1 MNRRRLGIVVLITL
15 SALVAVAALYAG
27 DSSRMSP
34 APMPRADRAV
44 LVQND
49 MCSKDA
55 KLLSAAASTLVYCC
69 GGPYTCAATTITACE
84 DVGGSWYSNRA
95 TCFNFC
101 H

>member
-1 MNRRRLGIVVLITL
+1 MNSKRFGIVVLITL

-44 LVQND
+44 SLQNN

-55 KLLSAAASTLVYCC
+55 ELLSAATRSVVYCC
-69 GGPYTCAATTITACE
+69 GGPYTCAATTITVCE
-84 DVGGSWYSNRA
+84 NVGGSYYSTRA
-95 TCFNFC
+95 ACFNNC